1 MLGVGTG
8 ELLLILI
15 LAVLVVGPERMVKF
29 AGDAGR
35 WLAKMRQLTDGVTK
49 DFKEAL
55 SLESLEGE
63 EGAGE
68 GAAATEEGAAASQEA
83 ASVATAEG
91 QAAAEPAPQLT
102 EGSAPPVGLR
112 VPIVLDWESEPTDNG
127 AFPKGGSAAEP
138 VVIELAQLVP
148 ENDADVEPTVTG
160 EVKIITDEPA
170 PQEVTHVEG

>member
-35 WLAKMRQLTDGVTK
+35 WLAKVRQLTDGVTQ

-55 SLESLEGE
+55 SLESPEGE
-63 EGAGE
+63 ESAGE
-68 GAAATEEGAAASQEA
+68 GATASQEA
-83 ASVATAEG
+83 APSTTAEG
-91 QAAAEPAPQLT
+91 QAGAEPAPQLT

-112 VPIVLDWESEPTDNG
+112 VPIVLDWEFEPTDND

-160 EVKIITDEPA
+160 EVKIITDEPSS
-170 PQEVTHVEG
+170 QEVTHVEG

>member
-35 WLAKMRQLTDGVTK
+35 WLAKMRQLTDSVTK

-63 EGAGE
+63 EGA
-68 GAAATEEGAAASQEA
+68 AATEEGATAPQEA
-83 ASVATAEG
+83 APSTPTEE
-91 QAAAEPAPQLT
+91 QAGAEPAPQLT
-102 EGSAPPVGLR
+102 EGGAPTVGLR
-112 VPIVLDWESEPTDNG
+112 TPIVLDWEFEPTDNG

-148 ENDADVEPTVTG
+148 ENDADVEPTVVG
-160 EVKIITDEPA
+160 EVKIIADEPA
-170 PQEVTHVEG
+170 PQEATHVEG